1 MPSVGRFRD
10 EGVPVCL
17 GSLSLSF
24 YFQGWFLSLEWFLFF
39 LMSSWTSVC
48 PLGGCFSPGFL
59 GFFFFPFFPGIFGSF
74 FPFGCVPLFL
84 LGCVHLSRI
93 FSSPRGTRFSPFFP
107 LLGSCFSSES
117 RQFFSLILLRRGQ
130 GSCWMEDLHSLKG
143 GVWFRLLQTPLCI
156 PVWAFFRPWG
166 FPCLASPEAGNCFA
180 SSPVG

>member
-1 MPSVGRFRD
+1 
-10 EGVPVCL
+10 
-17 GSLSLSF
+17 
-24 YFQGWFLSLEWFLFF
+24 
-39 LMSSWTSVC
+39 MSSWTSVC

-143 GVWFRLLQTPLCI
+143 EFDFDSFKLLSVFLFELFSVLGVFL
-156 PVWAFFRPWG
+156 
-166 FPCLASPEAGNCFA
+166 CLAPPGAGF
-180 SSPVG
+180 